1 LDDNDDNDDN
11 DEPSIV
17 DISKSFA
24 RSLMKMSEQE
34 QEKFSNSQSEF
45 EQEQE
50 FCDHAEMH
58 GGGGDAKRA
67 PQKRAKI
74 VCERTDDTGKF
85 TQTVLRGEDLSYR
98 TKGHTPGGI
107 TETMIEYCPFCPA
120 GKSCRNCVKVNCQN
134 VSNACAKAKQN
145 QDPDFHKLQK
155 AKRREQHAE
164 KVCVSF

>member
-1 LDDNDDNDDN
+1 
-11 DEPSIV
+11 
-17 DISKSFA
+17 
-24 RSLMKMSEQE
+24 MKMSEQE

-74 VCERTDDTGKF
+74 VSERTDDAGKR
-85 TQTVLRGEDLSYR
+85 TQTVLRGDDLSFR
-98 TKGHTPGGI
+98 TLGHTPGG
-107 TETMIEYCPFCPA
+107 TNETMIEYCPFCPA
-120 GKSCRNCVKVNCQN
+120 GKSCQNCVKVNCQN
-134 VSNACAKAKQN
+134 ISNARAKAKQI
-145 QDPDFHKLQK
+145 QDPDLHTLQK
-155 AKRREQHAE
+155 AKRHEQHAE

>member
-1 LDDNDDNDDN
+1 
-11 DEPSIV
+11 
-17 DISKSFA
+17 
-24 RSLMKMSEQE
+24 
-34 QEKFSNSQSEF
+34 
-45 EQEQE
+45 
-50 FCDHAEMH
+50 MH

-107 TETMIEYCPFCPA
+107 TVTMIEYCPFCPA

-134 VSNACAKAKQN
+134 VSNARAKAKQN

-164 KVCVSF
+164 KVCVSFKGHPILSLKFSIIISD